1 MMPIRTTLVA
11 ALCVWFSVL
20 APAVAAEEDSA
31 VKLMRPD
38 SLVGWDHGEL
48 PIRGWTIREG
58 RLADSGPSTPL
69 LSGYALGDFRLRF
82 QWSVTGT
89 ARWTIMLPDV
99 ASPDQLV
106 LSLHEGRDCG
116 CLVQTGS
123 DFDPLAAGG
132 DCRPSGGKPHT
143 AEIRRQG
150 AKFSLTVDGRLL
162 YEVSIS
168 PNRRFGLGLAR
179 RFPLWTDKDEGQA
192 WLSDMTL
199 QEPPGEAIYS
209 GKDLSGWWHPGD
221 ISVWRA
227 ENGNLVLHKPGGNYI
242 RTKKEYANFTLS
254 LEYRI
259 QKGGNSGV
267 GIRTPRPGWPSGD
280 GMELQ
285 IWDIPRTALLDKHA
299 AMAIYGNVPPLAR
312 ADRSGQWNRV
322 VIKADGRMI
331 SGWMNGELVQQCNTA
346 FHPELKHRHLKG
358 WIGVQEHGATMA
370 VRNVR
375 VLEAPDGLGLAA
387 WQKPRPPS
395 GATALLDRLMNPE
408 RLSLVGR
415 LPGGSVPYLKDLGLD
430 SLPASHPDIPRGWLS
445 AVEYRREQFGWGVHR
460 EFDPR
465 PRHPEGTRS
474 PQKTIAPGRT
484 EPLLRLDGAGIVH
497 WLKLKADKKVLAN
510 NDLWLEVTID
520 GQKEPAISAPARFWF
535 APLADQGNFPNF
547 VCTDRGGATNVLA
560 MPFGDGIAIS
570 AANRG
575 QRAIGDV
582 GLIASVE
589 PATEQT
595 RKDVLGRMRLHGVF
609 QTAREG
615 NDRGNEMVHL
625 DGSGRWVGLI
635 FDQPADAAI
644 GIDSLTIDGQ
654 PATGWASPDLATFL
668 GQPKGDFRTAL
679 SGRHGTL
686 CWRYL
691 MLEPVDFQKSLVLK
705 ATAKRFGPRL
715 AVFYTRP

>member
-1 MMPIRTTLVA
+1 MIRVASWPSMLVA
-11 ALCVWFSVL
+11 VALCCS
-20 APAVAAEEDSA
+20 PAIPAEEDSA
-31 VKLMRPD
+31 LKLMRPD
-38 SLVGWDHGEL
+38 SLAGWDHGEL
-48 PIRGWTIREG
+48 PIRGWTMRDG
-58 RLADSGPSTPL
+58 RLEDNGPSTPL
-69 LSGYALGDFRLRF
+69 LSGYTFGDFRLRF
-82 QWSVTGT
+82 RWSVTGT
-89 ARWTIMLPDV
+89 ARWTVMLPDV

-116 CLVQTGS
+116 CLVQTGR
-123 DFDPLAAGG
+123 DFDALAAGG

-150 AKFSLTVDGRLL
+150 PKLSLTVDGRLL
-162 YEVSIS
+162 YEVAIS
-168 PNRRFGLGLAR
+168 PNRRYGLGLAR
-179 RFPLWTDKDEGQA
+179 RFPLWTAKDEGQA

-199 QEPPGEAIYS
+199 QEPPGGPIFN

-221 ISVWRA
+221 ISAWRA
-227 ENGNLVLHKPGGNYI
+227 EDGNLVLRKPGGNYV
-242 RTKKEYANFTLS
+242 RTKKEYGNFTLS
-254 LEYRI
+254 LECRI

-267 GIRTPRPGWPSGD
+267 GIRTPRLGWPSGD

-285 IWDIPRTALLDKHA
+285 LWDLANTTPLDKHA

-358 WIGVQEHGATMA
+358 WIGVQEHGATME
-370 VRNVR
+370 VRNLR

-387 WQKPRPPS
+387 WQRPRPQS

-408 RLSLVGR
+408 RLSVADDAPSG
-415 LPGGSVPYLKDLGLD
+415 VPYLKDLGLD
-430 SLPASHPDIPRGWLS
+430 SLPASHPEIPRGWLS

-465 PRHPEGTRS
+465 PRFQST
-474 PQKTIAPGRT
+474 QKTIAPGKT
-484 EPLLRLDGAGIVH
+484 ERLLRLDGAGIVH
-497 WLKLKADKKVLAN
+497 WLKLKADKKVLATS
-510 NDLWLEVTID
+510 DLWLEVTVD

-535 APLADQGNFPNF
+535 APLVDQGNFPNF
-547 VCTDRGGATNVLA
+547 VCTDRGGVTNMLA
-560 MPFGDGIAIS
+560 MPFGDGIAIA

-575 QRAIGDV
+575 QRPVRDV

-609 QTAREG
+609 RAAQ
-615 NDRGNEMVHL
+615 
-625 DGSGRWVGLI
+625 DGSELLRLEGRGRWVGLV
-635 FDQPADAAI
+635 FDQPADEPM
-644 GIDSLTIDGQ
+644 GIDSLAIDGR
-654 PATGWASPDLATFL
+654 PAGAWTSPDLAAL
-668 GQPKGDFRTAL
+668 VGQAKGDFRAAL

-686 CWRYL
+686 SWRYL
-691 MLEPVDFQKSLVLK
+691 MLEPVDFHKSLVLQT
-705 ATAKRFGPRL
+705 TARRLGPRL
-715 AVFYTRP
+715 AIFYNMP

>member
-1 MMPIRTTLVA
+1 
-11 ALCVWFSVL
+11 
-20 APAVAAEEDSA
+20 
-31 VKLMRPD
+31 
-38 SLVGWDHGEL
+38 
-48 PIRGWTIREG
+48 
-58 RLADSGPSTPL
+58 
-69 LSGYALGDFRLRF
+69 
-82 QWSVTGT
+82 
-89 ARWTIMLPDV
+89 
-99 ASPDQLV
+99 
-106 LSLHEGRDCG
+106 
-116 CLVQTGS
+116 
-123 DFDPLAAGG
+123 
-132 DCRPSGGKPHT
+132 
-143 AEIRRQG
+143 
-150 AKFSLTVDGRLL
+150 
-162 YEVSIS
+162 
-168 PNRRFGLGLAR
+168 
-179 RFPLWTDKDEGQA
+179 
-192 WLSDMTL
+192 
-199 QEPPGEAIYS
+199 
-209 GKDLSGWWHPGD
+209 
-221 ISVWRA
+221 
-227 ENGNLVLHKPGGNYI
+227 
-242 RTKKEYANFTLS
+242 
-254 LEYRI
+254 
-259 QKGGNSGV
+259 
-267 GIRTPRPGWPSGD
+267 
-280 GMELQ
+280 
-285 IWDIPRTALLDKHA
+285 
-299 AMAIYGNVPPLAR
+299 
-312 ADRSGQWNRV
+312 
-322 VIKADGRMI
+322 
-331 SGWMNGELVQQCNTA
+331 
-346 FHPELKHRHLKG
+346 
-358 WIGVQEHGATMA
+358 
-370 VRNVR
+370 
-375 VLEAPDGLGLAA
+375 
-387 WQKPRPPS
+387 
-395 GATALLDRLMNPE
+395 MNPE